1 MGVLEAIAHGESAH
15 RAYVIYA
22 TSRAEF
28 DVAPEEERI
37 MELGWHYTDGESR
50 RSGGLGDRA
59 RRDPP

>member
-28 DVAPEEERI
+28 DVAPEGERI
-37 MELGWHYTDGESR
+37 MELAGKSAKWVCDIVPESNL
-50 RSGGLGDRA
+50 SGQC
-59 RRDPP
+59 